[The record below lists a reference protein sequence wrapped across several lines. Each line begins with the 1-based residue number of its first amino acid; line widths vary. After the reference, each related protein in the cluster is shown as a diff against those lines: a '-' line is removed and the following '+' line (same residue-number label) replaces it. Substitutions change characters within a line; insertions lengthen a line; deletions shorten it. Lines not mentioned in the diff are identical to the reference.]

1 MSILVEIILGF
12 LARILSRLPIV
23 YNYAVK
29 IVTEYAAKNKTVV
42 IAAVTTFITDLLH
55 WIADNVD
62 IDDIKHPKEA
72 VLRFLLE
79 RCDLELEGFSKEDMK
94 KAAGKLIAKKVNEKY
109 GTAFTSFYPLDTFK
123 AEINRQI
130 VAELTSNERFILNQ
144 ADVVMFKNAVIT
156 ALDANVVGLLPAKGV
171 KIQGVINAKIA
182 YRRQYGR
189 ERSRKFALTHKRT
202 YGKWVLK

>member
-1 MSILVEIILGF
+1 MGILVEIILGF

-42 IAAVTTFITDLLH
+42 IAAVTEFVTATLH

-94 KAAGKLIAKKVNEKY
+94 KAAGKLMAKKINERY
-109 GTAFTSFYPLDTFK
+109 GTVFVTVYPVEGFIESVKAQLL
-123 AEINRQI
+123 AEI
-130 VAELTSNERFILNQ
+130 LT
-144 ADVVMFKNAVIT
+144 AV
-156 ALDANVVGLLPAKGV
+156 DES
-171 KIQGVINAKIA
+171 IA
-182 YRRQYGR
+182 
-189 ERSRKFALTHKRT
+189 
-202 YGKWVLK
+202 